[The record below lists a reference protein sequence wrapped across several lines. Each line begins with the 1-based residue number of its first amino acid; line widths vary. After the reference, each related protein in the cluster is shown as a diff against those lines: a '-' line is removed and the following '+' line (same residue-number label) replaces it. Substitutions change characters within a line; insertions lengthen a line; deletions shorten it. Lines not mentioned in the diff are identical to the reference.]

1 MEIAA
6 NLVFVQV
13 LALGFCSP
21 LWVLI
26 AFCAYAAGRGKQ
38 FRLADLF
45 VLLAIEAFAILVAM
59 ACVPPL
65 TIARE

>member
-1 MEIAA
+1 MEIAT
-6 NLVFVQV
+6 NFVFFQL

-45 VLLAIEAFAILVAM
+45 TLVLFEAIAIVVAM
-59 ACVPPL
+59 ACVPGL
-65 TIARE
+65 TVNRE